1 MSAKTN
7 TLVQKI
13 VDYIGFSDAAL
24 TKAAAVYSA
33 QEEQNEKIARL
44 VPEAVK
50 ACVENERIEPHQK
63 EALAAALRDPVRA
76 MELVIKLASHRN
88 AAEMSRL
95 GTPVGASAT
104 KTAGYDPSKSL
115 TSGYVGARDGRLK
128 QSDINLFTKLG
139 LNPPSE

>member
-1 MSAKTN
+1 MSDAN

-13 VDYIGFSDAAL
+13 VDYIGFSDAAM
-24 TKAAAVYSA
+24 TKAAATEA
-33 QEEQNEKIARL
+33 TLAEQNEKIARL

-63 EALAAALRDPVRA
+63 EALANALQDPVRT
-76 MELVIKLASHRN
+76 MELVIKLANHRN
-88 AAEMSRL
+88 TSEVSRL
-95 GTPVGASAT
+95 GTPVSPST
-104 KTAGYDPSKSL
+104 KTAGYDPSHSL
-115 TSGYVGARDGRLK
+115 NSAYVGARDSRLK